1 MHCEAVVFKNP
12 LVSLILGI
20 ILAGLMIWKAFIIK
34 RDGFSK
40 KDIYELCFLFMII
53 LLLAAD
59 GRLATK
65 CRKEIFIKENVR
77 QGKNNFLL
85 TLPKKYVIINTSI
98 VKSL

>member
-1 MHCEAVVFKNP
+1 MHCEAVVFNNP

-20 ILAGLMIWKAFIIK
+20 MLAGLMLWKAFIIK
-34 RDGFSK
+34 RNSFSK

-59 GRLATK
+59 GRLAAK

-77 QGKNNFLL
+77 Q
-85 TLPKKYVIINTSI
+85 KKID
-98 VKSL
+98 K